1 MRARFLRLW
10 HEDEGQGLT
19 EYALLLILVCAT
31 AVATMRSF
39 ATSVADMYS
48 EASNRITIAGLSTS
62 KSGSSLSY
70 SHSSIT
76 TTQDKKFHSGLMNMT
91 TSIRS
96 KRP

>member
-1 MRARFLRLW
+1 MRARFFRLW

-19 EYALLLILVCAT
+19 EYALLLLLVCVT
-31 AVATMRSF
+31 AVAAMRGF
-39 ATSVADMYS
+39 ATSVTVMYS

-62 KSGSSLSY
+62 KAGSSLSY

-76 TTQDKKFHSGLMNMT
+76 TTQDKKFHSDLMNMT
-91 TSIRS
+91 TSVHS